1 MKFTLSKTDYILYR
15 DCEKN
20 TWVKIHKP
28 EIYNAKELSQFE
40 KTIIETGNEV
50 DELARKLFPGGEL
63 VKGRGDT
70 EYTKSLIDKKTAV
83 IYQPFF
89 QTEKYKMACDILV
102 WNNKAKKYDLF
113 EVKASNSGED
123 KGAKDIIYAHD
134 LAFQYIVLKSL
145 KVLLNK
151 TYIIRLNKEY
161 KRVGELNIQE
171 LFTKE
176 DFTEKVEKI
185 QEEVIAEM
193 ENAYEVLSTDKEP
206 FGECKCMLR
215 GRSAHCTTFAYSNP
229 KVPEY
234 SIHNITRIGL
244 SKRKLEY
251 LVDND
256 ILDIMDVPE
265 DTEGVFELSE
275 AQRNQVRVA
284 QSGKQTTNLEGIES
298 FLLTIKY
305 PISFIDYET
314 FASGIPRFFGYSPYD
329 QIPFQFSL
337 HVLETEGIDLKH
349 SEFLF
354 VDNTNPDVHFIKAM
368 QKHIP
373 ANGSIIVWNKK
384 FEMGIN
390 KKLAERNPEYKKYLD
405 NINSRIIDLEDP
417 FKAQHLV
424 HPKFKGRT
432 SIKYILPALVHDLSY
447 KNMDIQEG
455 GTASDT
461 WNKIVTDQYSEKE
474 RKEKARHLKEYCEL
488 DTYAMY
494 AIWKKLKELL

>member
-1 MKFTLSKTDYILYR
+1 
-15 DCEKN
+15 
-20 TWVKIHKP
+20 
-28 EIYNAKELSQFE
+28 
-40 KTIIETGNEV
+40 
-50 DELARKLFPGGEL
+50 
-63 VKGRGDT
+63 
-70 EYTKSLIDKKTAV
+70 
-83 IYQPFF
+83 
-89 QTEKYKMACDILV
+89 
-102 WNNKAKKYDLF
+102 
-113 EVKASNSGED
+113 
-123 KGAKDIIYAHD
+123 
-134 LAFQYIVLKSL
+134 
-145 KVLLNK
+145 
-151 TYIIRLNKEY
+151 
-161 KRVGELNIQE
+161 
-171 LFTKE
+171 
-176 DFTEKVEKI
+176 
-185 QEEVIAEM
+185 
-193 ENAYEVLSTDKEP
+193 
-206 FGECKCMLR
+206 MLR

-229 KVPEY
+229 NVPEY
-234 SIHNITRIGL
+234 SIHSITRIGL

-284 QSGKQTTNLEGIES
+284 QSGKQITKRDGIES
-298 FLLTIKY
+298 FLSTIKY

-314 FASGIPRFFGYSPYD
+314 FASGIPRFFRYSPYD

-337 HVLETEGIDLKH
+337 HVLEKDGADLKH
-349 SEFLF
+349 WEFLY

-417 FKAQHLV
+417 FKNQYYV

-447 KNMDIQEG
+447 KDMDIQEG

-461 WNKIVTDQYSEKE
+461 WNKIVTDQYSDKEKE
-474 RKEKARHLKEYCEL
+474 TKTNHLKKYCEL

-494 AIWKKLKELL
+494 AIWRKLRELL